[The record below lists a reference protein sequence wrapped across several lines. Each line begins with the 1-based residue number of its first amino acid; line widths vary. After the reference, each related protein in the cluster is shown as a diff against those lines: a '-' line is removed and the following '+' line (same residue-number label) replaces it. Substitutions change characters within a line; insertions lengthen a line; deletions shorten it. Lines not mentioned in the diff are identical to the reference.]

1 MPAAEDG
8 CSLGRRRSEVP
19 VELSKL
25 GILGLLDETACAE
38 TRDLARKIE
47 RLGYGALWFPQESG
61 REAFSFASYLL
72 SQTDRLVV
80 GTGVA
85 MAFAYEPFAVA
96 GAARTLG
103 ELFGDRFILGLGV
116 SNKVYNAR
124 RGFGYERP
132 VAFMRDY
139 LAKMKDAPYEAPKA
153 PHSAPIVIAALMPTM
168 LRLAASETNGTLT
181 YLTTTEQVA
190 RYRTAVGPHP
200 WICAVQVVVLESDAA
215 TARRRAR
222 EYLHPYLDIGHYS
235 ERWSGLGFV
244 EADFTNAGSD
254 RLVDAIVAW
263 GDEARIRQ
271 RVADQFAAGATHVC
285 MIPLNPRGGRR
296 PDERAIDALAPH

>member
-1 MPAAEDG
+1 MP
-8 CSLGRRRSEVP
+8 CSLGRWRSEVP
-19 VELSKL
+19 VQLSKL
-25 GILGLLDETACAE
+25 GILGLLDETAGTEA
-38 TRDLARKIE
+38 RDLARKIE

-96 GAARTLG
+96 GATKTLG

-153 PHSAPIVIAALMPTM
+153 PHSAPIVIAAMMPKM
-168 LRLAASETNGTLT
+168 LQLAASETNGTLT

-190 RYRTAVGPHP
+190 RYRAAVGEHP
-200 WICAVQVVVLESDAA
+200 WICAVQVVILESDAA

-222 EYLHPYLDIGHYS
+222 EYLHPYLDIGHYP
-235 ERWSGLGFV
+235 ERWSGFGFV
-244 EADFTNAGSD
+244 ETDFTNGGSD

-263 GDEARIRQ
+263 GDEGRIRQ
-271 RVADQFAAGATHVC
+271 RIADQFEAGATHVC
-285 MIPLNPRGGRR
+285 MIPLNPHGGRR
-296 PDERAIDALAPH
+296 PDERAIDALAPR